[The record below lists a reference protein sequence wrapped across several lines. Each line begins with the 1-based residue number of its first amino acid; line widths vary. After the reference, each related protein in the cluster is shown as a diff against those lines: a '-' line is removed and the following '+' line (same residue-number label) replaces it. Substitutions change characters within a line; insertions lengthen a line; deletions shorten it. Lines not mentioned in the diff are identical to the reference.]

1 MLKLLLL
8 LLLLL
13 LVAGTTALP
22 TTQLTQHVAKRVC
35 FFLFHKYKLSLYGGV
50 AQIYPDI
57 SSGVRTQAAAAAAA
71 AQCICMHEDSKQQQI
86 FFYKKCTQAYN
97 NTSCVMLVPRK
108 SSCENK
114 VAKHDLQS
122 PGPTPAPDTPKLAH

>member
-35 FFLFHKYKLSLYGGV
+35 FFCLFHKYMFSLYGGV

-57 SSGVRTQAAAAAAA
+57 YSGVRTQAAAAAAA

-86 FFYKKCTQAYN
+86 KQKCTQAYN
-97 NTSCVMLVPRK
+97 NTSCVGAEKIELRNK
-108 SSCENK
+108 SCK
-114 VAKHDLQS
+114 
-122 PGPTPAPDTPKLAH
+122 T